1 MPLDPDLLPSVP
13 KTETEWMMQFGEGP
27 SNFDVSHIGAVQRAV
42 EELDDKLRECIEA
55 KFYERASYSK
65 IAARLNISKPHAWRL
80 TQRAIA
86 ELQRKLI
93 GNSEINERYVM
104 FEYWEDASRSMLE
117 MIEDTT
123 TARRANMASL
133 DACATFISNKV
144 RNLEEIPIDVLIVV
158 GQTAI
163 SHLKKC
169 KAWFINDMHEL
180 LVSKQHDY
188 GHKNILMFGS
198 TGIGIR
204 ICDKI
209 ARLQTL
215 LNNESDPHNES
226 LLDSWYDLVGYAT
239 LAKMLDNNVFTLE
252 LKGVNND

>member
-27 SNFDVSHIGAVQRAV
+27 SNFDTSHIHAVQQAV
-42 EELDDKLRECIEA
+42 EELDEKLRQCIEA
-55 KFYERASYSK
+55 KFYERASYSR

-93 GNSEINERYVM
+93 SNSDINERYVM
-104 FEYWEDASRSMLE
+104 FEYWEEAAMSMLQ
-117 MIEDTT
+117 MIEETT

-133 DACATFISNKV
+133 SACATLIGDKV
-144 RNLEEIPIDVLIVV
+144 RGLEEIPIDIFIAV

-169 KAWFINDMHEL
+169 KAWDIDDMHRL

-188 GHKNILMFGS
+188 GHKNILMFGH
-198 TGIGIR
+198 TGVGIR

-215 LNNESDPHNES
+215 LRNESDPRNES
-226 LLDSWYDLVGYAT
+226 LLDTWHDLVGYAT

-252 LKGVNND
+252 LKGEAHD